1 MKLKTSNWMMLLA
14 VGAVFASCGS
24 KQEEQKETALRVKTE
39 TAKENTIADS
49 RTYVGQVEEK
59 QSTVLSFTG
68 TGTVLQM
75 LVDEGQRVSKGQL
88 VAVLDETQMR
98 NALAASEAILAQA
111 KDGYE
116 RLKQVH
122 EAGSLPEQ
130 QWVEIQSRLRQA
142 QASRDM
148 AQKALKE
155 CRLVSPV
162 SGIVGRVSLRAGE
175 TALPAQPVCTV
186 LDISS
191 VKISASIPEG
201 EIGLITEHTPS
212 TIQVE
217 AAGVNGLRGGRIE
230 RGVQADAI
238 TRTYN
243 IKINLPNAD
252 GRLLPGMV
260 AQASIRQEGNGKAI
274 TLPITSVQQAT
285 DGSHFVWI
293 ARDGKAHRQGVE
305 PGALTG
311 NRVEIL
317 SGLKAGDQV
326 IVEGYQKVSENCAV
340 SY

>member
-1 MKLKTSNWMMLLA
+1 MTLKITNWMMPLIA
-14 VGAVFASCGS
+14 GAMFASCSG
-24 KQEEQKETALRVKTE
+24 KQEERQETKIRVETE
-39 TAKENTIADS
+39 TVSENTVSDNRS
-49 RTYVGQVEEK
+49 YVGQVEEK

-98 NALAASEAILAQA
+98 NALAASEALLAQA

-130 QWVEIQSRLRQA
+130 QWVEIQSKLRQA

-191 VKISASIPEG
+191 VKISTSIPEG

-217 AAGVNGLRGGRIE
+217 AAGVSGLRGGRIE
-230 RGVQADAI
+230 RGVQADPI

-260 AQASIRQEGNGKAI
+260 AQASIRQEGTDKAI

-311 NRVEIL
+311 NRVVIL
-317 SGLKAGDQV
+317 SGLKAGDRV